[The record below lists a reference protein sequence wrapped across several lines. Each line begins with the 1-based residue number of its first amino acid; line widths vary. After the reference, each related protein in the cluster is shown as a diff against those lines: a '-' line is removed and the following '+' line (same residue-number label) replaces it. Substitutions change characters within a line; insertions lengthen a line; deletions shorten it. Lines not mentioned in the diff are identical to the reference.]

1 MGENMTEDME
11 GVRQALDRL
20 RIRIDSIDDTILD
33 LLNERLELGR
43 EIGAVKEKAGLQ
55 VLDRSREKSIFDRL
69 VARSAGRPVSD
80 TLIHHLY
87 GIVMAATR
95 EVQRSRTIAYL
106 GPEATNTHIA
116 ALQQFDYAGQFV
128 PRTTIADVFEEVEK
142 GSCDYG
148 VVPVE
153 NSLEGAV
160 NHTLDLLF
168 LSPLSICAETCF
180 AISHDLLSRE
190 TDLSTVSVV
199 YSHPQ
204 ALAQSRRWLAQNLP
218 HARLVEMASTAAAA
232 RKAAMEPGAA
242 AVAGSQAAAIY
253 NLQVLASHIED
264 SGRNTTRFLVIGR
277 DETRPTG
284 SDKTTIMFVTAHV
297 PGALFSG
304 LKPMA
309 DLNINLVKLESRP
322 TRQENWNYFFIAD
335 LEGHREDE
343 LIREAIDRMR
353 PNCLFLK
360 TVGSYARCSF

>member
-1 MGENMTEDME
+1 MTADME
-11 GVRQALDRL
+11 AVRRALEAL
-20 RIRIDSIDDTILD
+20 RTRIDTIDDSILD
-33 LLNERLELGR
+33 LLNERLDLGR
-43 EIGAVKEKAGLQ
+43 EIGAIKEAAGLQ

-69 VARSAGRPVSD
+69 VSRSAGRAVSD
-80 TLIHHLY
+80 TLIYHLY
-87 GIVMAATR
+87 GTIMAATR

-116 ALQQFDYAGQFV
+116 ALQHFEYAGQFV
-128 PRTTIADVFEEVEK
+128 PRTTIAEVFEEVEK
-142 GSCDYG
+142 GSCDFG

-168 LSPLSICAETCF
+168 LSPLKICAETCL

-190 TDLSTVSVV
+190 TDLKAVSVV

-204 ALAQSRRWLAQNLP
+204 ALAQSRGWLAQHLP

-242 AVAGSQAAAIY
+242 AVAGNQAAAIY

-277 DETRPTG
+277 EETQPTG
-284 SDKTTIMFVTAHV
+284 MDKTTLMFVTAHV
-297 PGALFSG
+297 PGALFSS
-304 LKPMA
+304 LKPIA
-309 DLNINLVKLESRP
+309 DLGINLVKLESRP
-322 TRQENWNYFFIAD
+322 TRQENWSYFFIAD
-335 LEGHREDE
+335 LEGHHEDE
-343 LIREAIDRMR
+343 GVREAVARMR

-360 TVGSYARCSF
+360 IVGSYARCPS